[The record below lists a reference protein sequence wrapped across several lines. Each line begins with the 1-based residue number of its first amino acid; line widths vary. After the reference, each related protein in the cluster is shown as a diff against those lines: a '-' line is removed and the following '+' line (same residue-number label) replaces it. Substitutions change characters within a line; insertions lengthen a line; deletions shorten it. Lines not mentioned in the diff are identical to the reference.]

1 MSCNRRETS
10 YTHLNKYLL
19 NQKKVI
25 MIRKLETIAN
35 DLLTIVQGGEV
46 WDEEAKF
53 NNMIQIL
60 FEKARTTKTVQE
72 KKLIISLL
80 LIFKTMEYYDFDPY
94 ESHLEYILPGVEKFS
109 FEFQGF
115 SFDAVLN
122 FITGIIEEDFEQ
134 RSYKFIYM
142 DDMQENLGTLVAKF
156 NRKREWKEIKD
167 SLYTKQSAIL
177 SLWPKQKA
185 GFIKSAFLIM
195 WVLNLFFCII
205 NISFL
210 Y

>member
-1 MSCNRRETS
+1 M
-10 YTHLNKYLL
+10 L

-177 SLWPKQKA
+177 SL
-185 GFIKSAFLIM
+185 
-195 WVLNLFFCII
+195 
-205 NISFL
+205 
-210 Y
+210 